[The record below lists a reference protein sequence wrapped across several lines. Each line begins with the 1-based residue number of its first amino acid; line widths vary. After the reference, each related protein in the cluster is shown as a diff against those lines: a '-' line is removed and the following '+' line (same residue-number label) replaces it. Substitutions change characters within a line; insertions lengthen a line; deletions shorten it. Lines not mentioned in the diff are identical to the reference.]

1 MISMNKTSRILTL
14 FVHLLNGNVIKKS
27 DFSNIAHTGDKSI
40 QRDIKDL
47 NTFFYESDYWNNKN
61 TKIVYSRK
69 QKGYKLINKSF
80 SNHSL
85 ALLSLL
91 IKIKSLTPI
100 LHKSVY
106 DLFLKYISDFRIED
120 HYVLKNVLNH
130 FNLRNEPLPGEKL
143 MKLQKS
149 ITKHLKARIE
159 LEEKIIVKPLSLMYM
174 HYDYWLTYEYDNKIY
189 TEKVRNIKSIN
200 ILESHPYTNHSIS
213 QPVKFEIDLSIW
225 TDFKQQFSIKKVL
238 SCENNKIITLVSCT
252 ELDAYYIAYQL
263 APLARILSPQS
274 YIDNF
279 IKRLNTIK
287 SIY

>member
-1 MISMNKTSRILTL
+1 MNKTSRILTL
-14 FVHLLNGNVIKKS
+14 FVRLLNGDIINKS
-27 DFSNIAHTGDKSI
+27 DFSNISNTGDKSV

-47 NTFFYESDYWNNKN
+47 NTFFYESSYWNNEN

-69 QKGYKLINKSF
+69 YGGYKLTNNSF

-85 ALLSLL
+85 SLLSLL

-106 DLFLKYISDFRIED
+106 DLFLKNISDFRMED
-120 HYVLKNVLNH
+120 YSVLKSVLDH
-130 FNLRNEPLPGEKL
+130 FSLRNDPLPGENL

-149 ITKHLKARIE
+149 ITKHLKSRIE
-159 LEEKIIVKPLSLMYM
+159 LEKKIIVIPLSLMYM
-174 HYDYWLTYEYDNKIY
+174 HYDYWLTYEYHQRIY
-189 TEKVRNIKSIN
+189 TEKVRNIKSVN
-200 ILESHPYTNHSIS
+200 FLESYTYTNYSIS
-213 QPVKFEIDLSIW
+213 HPVKFEIDLSIW
-225 TDFKQQFSIKKVL
+225 THFKQQFSIKKIL
-238 SCENNKIITLVSCT
+238 KCENNKIIALVSCT

-263 APLARILSPQS
+263 APLARIISPQS
-274 YIDNF
+274 YIDKF

>member
-1 MISMNKTSRILTL
+1 MNKTSRILTL
-14 FVHLLNGNVIKKS
+14 FVCLLNGDIINKS
-27 DFSNIAHTGDKSI
+27 DFSKIANTGDKSI

-47 NTFFYESDYWNNKN
+47 NIFFYESSYWNNEN

-69 QKGYKLINKSF
+69 NGGYKLTNNSF

-85 ALLSLL
+85 SLLSLL

-106 DLFLKYISDFRIED
+106 DLFLKNISDFRMED
-120 HYVLKNVLNH
+120 YSILKNVLDH
-130 FNLRNEPLPGEKL
+130 FSLRNDPLPGENL

-149 ITKHLKARIE
+149 ITKRLKSRIE
-159 LEEKIIVKPLSLMYM
+159 LEKKIIVTPLSLMYM
-174 HYDYWLTYEYDNKIY
+174 HYDYWLTYEYHQRIY

-200 ILESHPYTNHSIS
+200 VLESHTYTNYSIS

-225 TDFKQQFSIKKVL
+225 THFKQQFSIKKIL
-238 SCENNKIITLVSCT
+238 KCENNKIIALVSCT

-263 APLARILSPQS
+263 APLARIISPQS
-274 YIDNF
+274 YIDKF
-279 IKRLNTIK
+279 VKRLNTIK
-287 SIY
+287 AIY